1 MKIVLQDEVWEGEK
15 IKGSR
20 FIGHILHVDTLESV
34 KNKLEEIRLE
44 HPQSSHVCYAWIV
57 KGEGERYSD
66 DGEPRGS
73 AGKPILQHLK
83 GKKLTNVLAVS
94 VRYYGGTKL
103 GVGGLIRAYGNSIS
117 SVLERVQLTEYIQY
131 ALVQF
136 QYQYDL
142 RSNVQKVC
150 TNHSDICIQID
161 HQFTEQ
167 ITTTIQV
174 RMSHV
179 SYIREGLQDACNGR
193 ITFVK

>member
-20 FIGHILHVDTLESV
+20 FIGYILHVDTLESV

-44 HPQSSHVCYAWIV
+44 HPQSSHVCYAWILE
-57 KGEGERYSD
+57 GEGERYSD

-117 SVLERVQLTEYIQY
+117 SVLEKVQLTEYIQY

-161 HQFTEQ
+161 HQYLC
-167 ITTTIQV
+167 ITHHSPLNYQL
-174 RMSHV
+174 MKFHQK
-179 SYIREGLQDACNGR
+179 ECKML
-193 ITFVK
+193 

>member
-15 IKGSR
+15 IKSSR
-20 FIGHILHVDTLESV
+20 FIGYILHVENLEAI
-34 KNKLEEIRLE
+34 KKKLEDIHQE
-44 HPQSSHVCYAWIV
+44 HPQSSHVCYAWILE
-57 KGEGERYSD
+57 GEGERYSD

-94 VRYYGGTKL
+94 VRYYGGKKL

-117 SVLERVQLTEYIQY
+117 SVLEKVQLTEYIRY

-142 RSNVQKVC
+142 RSQVQKIC
-150 TNHSDICIQID
+150 TNYSDICVQVE
-161 HQFTEQ
+161 HQYTEQ
-167 ITTTIQV
+167 ITTTIQIP
-174 RMSHV
+174 MSRV
-179 SYIREGLQDACNGR
+179 SFIREALQNTCNGR

>member
-44 HPQSSHVCYAWIV
+44 HPQSSHVCYAWILE
-57 KGEGERYSD
+57 GEGERYSD

-103 GVGGLIRAYGNSIS
+103 GFGGLIRAYGNSIS
-117 SVLERVQLTEYIQY
+117 SVLEKVQLTEYIQY

-142 RSNVQKVC
+142 RSKVEKVC
-150 TNHSDICIQID
+150 SNYSDICVQID
-161 HQFTEQ
+161 HEFTEQ
-167 ITTTIQV
+167 ITTTIKIPV
-174 RMSHV
+174 GHV
-179 SYIREGLQDACNGR
+179 SYIRESLQDACNGR
-193 ITFVK
+193 IYFVI